1 MTSPGINVHHH
12 ANDESWAQKVAKGLQ
27 AKVPAPMNSKDLM
40 GDQIHYTAVTL
51 YEDEQLK
58 DQIRIHRAEQ
68 IIQQTLEEEAVLFEL
83 PKREFTTLTEAYTL
97 IQDQIGIIDGVT
109 PLNRFG
115 SNTRGNLLLEV
126 TFVESQH
133 ASDAIEKGITINEVN
148 YRASPTRLNGSTQP
162 PRMTRVFLNYVP
174 KKQSVLKEG
183 ILESM
188 KFYGKVCEIKKMMN
202 GNFFEGQVSILL
214 DTNDDGVDKKY
225 RPLQRMLYM
234 AHWDRYIPATFKGAP
249 PVCYQCR
256 QAGHIRKECPVMKQI
271 TCSRCLEKG
280 HTAKFC

>member
-27 AKVPAPMNSKDLM
+27 AKVPAPMNSRDLM
-40 GDQIHYTAVTL
+40 SDQIHYTAVTL
-51 YEDEQLK
+51 YEDEHLK

-68 IIQQTLEEEAVLFEL
+68 IIQQTLEEEA
-83 PKREFTTLTEAYTL
+83 RQY
-97 IQDQIGIIDGVT
+97 
-109 PLNRFG
+109 
-115 SNTRGNLLLEV
+115 LLEV
-126 TFVESQH
+126 TFVENQH
-133 ASDAIEKGITINEVN
+133 ACDAIEKGIIINEVN
-148 YRASPTRLNGSTQP
+148 YRASPTRLHGSTQP
-162 PRMTRVFLNYVP
+162 LRMTRVFLNYVP

-202 GNFFEGQVSILL
+202 GNFFEGQISILL
-214 DTNDDGVDKKY
+214 DTNDDGVDKKC

-234 AHWDRYIPATFKGAP
+234 SHWDRYIPATFKGAP

-256 QAGHIRKECPVMKQI
+256 QAGHIRKECPVMKHVVIQHI
-271 TCSRCLEKG
+271 KI
-280 HTAKFC
+280 

>member
-27 AKVPAPMNSKDLM
+27 AKVPAPMNCKDLM

-83 PKREFTTLTEAYTL
+83 PKREFSTLTEAYTL

-115 SNTRGNLLLEV
+115 SNTRGNLLETLG
-126 TFVESQH
+126 TNKFFSY
-133 ASDAIEKGITINEVN
+133 D
-148 YRASPTRLNGSTQP
+148 
-162 PRMTRVFLNYVP
+162 MTYQFLY
-174 KKQSVLKEG
+174 EDG
-183 ILESM
+183 
-188 KFYGKVCEIKKMMN
+188 N
-202 GNFFEGQVSILL
+202 GNIVDENGDDLMKL
-214 DTNDDGVDKKY
+214 DPEDDETIKLETKVDY
-225 RPLQRMLYM
+225 TS
-234 AHWDRYIPATFKGAP
+234 YIKRS
-249 PVCYQCR
+249 Q
-256 QAGHIRKECPVMKQI
+256 
-271 TCSRCLEKG
+271 
-280 HTAKFC
+280 